1 MAQMA
6 REQVRRRI
14 DAIFRPDPMP
24 DKKALLAGMT
34 RRAKELDQQFLANA
48 RGRARVREA
57 LAPSLLPLRD
67 QLTMNAKTVKELREL
82 RKARTPKPS
91 RLRVPR
97 HVDRI
102 FSGSVGA
109 SYGPPYDAQWAWS
122 QTQGDPPSP
131 VAVADANSGTMRLLA
146 NTLDDS
152 SAVAARAAVGNW
164 LTAPLGTSTMKVSA
178 APAFSWGWDV
188 FVWLNW
194 GEAAGWLGF
203 VVESFDRQGN
213 YIETLIEQMNPL
225 FDQQLSTSGNQYNNG
240 TTTGYPISA
249 QFTAIEGLF
258 YTIWVWF
265 GVYAAEGD
273 ECFAQFDPIAVPY
286 FAWEN
291 G

>member
-1 MAQMA
+1 MTKQEM
-6 REQVRRRI
+6 RQRI
-14 DAIFRPDPMP
+14 NAMFRPGPVP
-24 DKKALLAGMT
+24 SKQKLLAGMT
-34 RRAKELDQQFLANA
+34 KRAKALDERFLADA
-48 RGRARVREA
+48 RARTRSRRA
-57 LAPSLLPLRD
+57 LAPSLRALRE
-67 QLTMNAKTVKELREL
+67 QLRMDAKTAKELAAL
-82 RKARTPKPS
+82 RKTLPQKLPAAKA
-91 RLRVPR
+91 PR
-97 HVDRI
+97 HSDRL
-102 FSGSVGA
+102 SMDLTGA
-109 SYGPPYDAQWAWS
+109 TYGPPYDVHWTWS

-131 VAVADANSGTMRLLA
+131 TAIADANSGTMHLLA
-146 NTLDDS
+146 QTLDDS

-178 APAFSWGWDV
+178 APAFNWGWAV
-188 FVWLNW
+188 AVWLNW

-225 FDQQLSTSGNQYNNG
+225 FDQQLSTFGDQYNNG

-249 QFTAIEGLF
+249 QFTATEGLF

-273 ECFAQFDPIAVPY
+273 GCFGLFDVSVPY
-286 FAWEN
+286 FSWEN